1 MLPNAQL
8 KFGDIHDILQ
18 EEFDV
23 DLTEPF
29 PQEWTEILEQL
40 HRPET
45 GQRQARASAEESAQA
60 KTQARGSSA
69 AILTLPGILIE
80 PI

>member
-45 GQRQARASAEESAQA
+45 GQRQARDRPERQQRNQRRRRRKRADRPLQS
-60 KTQARGSSA
+60 
-69 AILTLPGILIE
+69 
-80 PI
+80 